1 MYIIAL
7 SRQPLPLCTVTTK
20 DYGSWY
26 KNILVGVQANQRNF
40 PEYCIKDGSLFRH
53 ILHTLD
59 FNEYSENEAWK
70 LCVPAGERIRVLREA
85 HDDPTA
91 GHLGIAKTLSRLARY
106 YYWPGMLREGASH
119 VRNCL
124 NPLTPERKFWDTR
137 RKKHILGYIDR
148 WKPYSI
154 GEMSCSFEFR
164 Y

>member
-148 WKPYSI
+148 
-154 GEMSCSFEFR
+154 
-164 Y
+164 